1 MKRRTAIKNSLL
13 GTGALLAASP
23 FEKVLG
29 QSPAEFESKINIGVQ
44 LFTIPKMAEADLKG
58 TLQTLSELGYTEIEF
73 FGPYGFSSEK
83 AIADWENIKPML
95 GLEKNAFYGYSV
107 KETVALLK
115 TFKLSTPSLHTDLD
129 TLRNNLDKMLDAV
142 APLEAKYLVLPAIQE
157 QRNSLEDYKKY
168 AEEFNAIGEKMS
180 KYGMKF
186 VYHNH
191 GYEHKAFDG
200 EIPMD
205 FLLQNTNEAYVQF
218 ELDVFWMQAAGA
230 NPIDYL
236 KAYPDRFK
244 LLHLKDAKEPFR
256 FAGDGTTP
264 EEWVQGFPFMSDPGD
279 GVYDIKGIVEQG
291 IKSGVEH
298 FFLERDLTPEPEKTL
313 KNSYEYLAGL

>member
-23 FEKVLG
+23 FEKIFA
-29 QSPAEFESKINIGVQ
+29 QSSNTFESKINIGVQ

-83 AIADWENIKPML
+83 ALADWENIKPML

-107 KETVALLK
+107 KETAELLK
-115 TFKLSTPSLHTDLD
+115 TYKLSTPSLHTDLD
-129 TLRNNLDKMLDAV
+129 TLRNNLDRMLDEV
-142 APLEAKYLVLPAIQE
+142 APLEAKFLVLPAIQE

-168 AEEFNAIGEKMS
+168 AEEFNAMGEKMS

-191 GYEHKAFDG
+191 GYEHKTFEG
-200 EIPMD
+200 ETPMD
-205 FLLQNTNEAYVQF
+205 FLLQNTDEAFVQF

-236 KAYPDRFK
+236 KAYPNRFK

-264 EEWVQGFPFMSDPGD
+264 EEWIQGFPF
-279 GVYDIKGIVEQG
+279 
-291 IKSGVEH
+291 
-298 FFLERDLTPEPEKTL
+298 
-313 KNSYEYLAGL
+313 